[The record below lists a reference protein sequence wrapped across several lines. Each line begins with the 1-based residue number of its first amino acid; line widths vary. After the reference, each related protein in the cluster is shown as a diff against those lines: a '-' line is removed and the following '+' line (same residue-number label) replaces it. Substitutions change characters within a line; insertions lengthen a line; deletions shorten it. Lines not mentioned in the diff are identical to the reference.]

1 MNNTE
6 IWKDVPGYEGIYQ
19 VSDMGNVKSLSREK
33 LIRGKYPIT
42 TKEKI
47 LKQLVN
53 PRGYLIVIL
62 CKNNL
67 KKTINVHMLVAMA
80 FLNHKSDGTYKIVID
95 HINNNKLDNRVV
107 NLQLISQRENSSKD
121 KKDGTSQYVGVSWNK
136 SRNKWVVFIKI
147 DNKNKNLGYFID
159 EYLAHLEYEK
169 ALKMYHEGDLS
180 FMKTKKYS
188 SKYKGVSW
196 HKTKNKWEV
205 KIKVDGKQKY
215 LGTFTD
221 EYEAHL
227 AYQKALKMYH
237 EGDLSFM
244 KPKEFSCK
252 YKGVCWNKQSNKW
265 KSVIYIDGK
274 QKYLGLFID
283 EYEAH
288 LAYKK
293 ALNEYKNKFAH

>member
-6 IWKDVPGYEGIYQ
+6 IWKDIPGYEGIYQ
-19 VSDMGNVKSLSREK
+19 VSDIGNVKSLSREK

-67 KKTINVHMLVAMA
+67 KKTINVHILVAMA
-80 FLNHKSDGTYKIVID
+80 FLNHKPDGTHKIVVD
-95 HINNNKLDNRVV
+95 HINNNKLDNRLV
-107 NLQLISQRENSSKD
+107 NLQLINHRENSSKD
-121 KKDGTSQYVGVSWNK
+121 RKNGTSKYTGVCWQK
-136 SRNKWVVFIKI
+136 SNNKWQSEITI
-147 DNKNKNLGYFID
+147 NG
-159 EYLAHLEYEK
+159 
-169 ALKMYHEGDLS
+169 
-180 FMKTKKYS
+180 KK
-188 SKYKGVSW
+188 
-196 HKTKNKWEV
+196 
-205 KIKVDGKQKY
+205 KY
-215 LGTFTD
+215 LGLFTD

-244 KPKEFSCK
+244 KIKEFSSK
-252 YKGVCWNKQSNKW
+252 YKGVSWHKSLNKW
-265 KSVIYIDGK
+265 MVRIKVDGK
-274 QKYLGLFID
+274 RKYLGLFTD

-288 LAYKK
+288 LAYEK
-293 ALNEYKNKFAH
+293 ALNEHKNKFVH